1 MTDETETP
9 ITFSDLPKSLQ
20 RRIFLSRLAQQ
31 RQEIDQITS
40 QINSQIERMNLAI
53 AREQQKVD
61 FAEEVGSS
69 QRIIDTYRGYVTREQ
84 DRFNVGIT
92 QMVKAMN
99 DHYQL
104 QRTLF
109 KAGR

>member
-31 RQEIDQITS
+31 RQEID

>member
-9 ITFSDLPKSLQ
+9 TTFSDLPEPIQ
-20 RRIFLSRLAQQ
+20 RRIFLPRLAQQ

-40 QINSQIERMNLAI
+40 AIQRMNLAV

-61 FAEEVGSS
+61 IAVQSGNTQSL
-69 QRIIDTYRGYVTREQ
+69 IDHFTRNVAREQ
-84 DRFNVGIT
+84 GRLNVGIT
-92 QMVKAMN
+92 RMASIMN
-99 DHYQL
+99 DQYQL
-104 QRTLF
+104 QRTMW